1 MRRFRLSAS
10 AVSRLV
16 VLSGVTAGVAGSY
29 IQWGLGVALLLL
41 AVALVLYGLLLIDVK
56 G

>member
-16 VLSGVTAGVAGSY
+16 VLSGFAAGVGGAFVL
-29 IQWGLGVALLLL
+29 WGIGVALLVL
-41 AVALVLYGLLLIDVK
+41 APVLVLYGLLLIDVK